1 MNQDKS
7 NTGGELTLEPME
19 IDFRD
24 HPIFGDFLSRD
35 RGSPASIN
43 KKKLM
48 AAGQLSDRPRPPVH
62 HRQVKR
68 KPAGKAVFM
77 VDDRRTPDRRVA
89 ARRSAVRLTGDR
101 RTGIDRRAVNNPA
114 NHGLMA

>member
-19 IDFRD
+19 LDFKN

-35 RGSPASIN
+35 RGSPASVN
-43 KKKLM
+43 KKNLM
-48 AAGQLSDRPRPPVH
+48 AAGQLSARPRPLNH
-62 HRQVKR
+62 QRNVKR

-77 VDDRRTPDRRVA
+77 IDDRRVPDRRVA

-101 RTGIDRRAVNNPA
+101 RTGMDRRAVSNPA
-114 NHGLMA
+114 NQGLMA